1 MDNQTKFK
9 SVDEYMSSLPKDARS
24 MMEEIRKT
32 VKTVAPDAVE
42 QFSYNMPA
50 FKYQGRILL
59 YYMAHRAHIGFYPAD
74 AKVIIAFKDELVKYN
89 TSKGTVQFPLD
100 KKLPL
105 GLIRKIVKYRVK
117 TNLEIAGKR

>member
-1 MDNQTKFK
+1 MKFR
-9 SVDEYMSSLPKDARS
+9 SVDEYMSSLPKDVRS

-32 VKTVAPDAVE
+32 VKTLAPDAVE
-42 QFSYNMPA
+42 LLSYNMPA

-59 YYMAHRAHIGFYPAD
+59 YYMAHRVHIGFYPAD
-74 AKVIIAFKDELVKYN
+74 AKAIVAFKDELAKYN

-117 TNLEIAGKR
+117 TNLEKARKK